1 MQLREWQ
8 REAVEQFRI
17 SRRSSFLAVACP
29 GAGKTTFALTAAR
42 EYLDSGKARRVI
54 VVAPTLAVA
63 SQWAAHGLLKLAA
76 ALPAEG
82 IDTDGCEGLVLTYA
96 SLLGATGA
104 RIGEAIDRD
113 TRRSG
118 TLVILDEVHHAAE
131 DSKYGLA
138 LTRAF
143 SGARKRLLLSG
154 TPWRTDA
161 REAIPFARWTADGEM
176 IADVSYSYADA
187 LRDKVCRPVEFVAV
201 STTANWQ
208 DAKGPQ
214 SVKVSIERPI
224 PRSARGS
231 VLRST
236 LDDGEWL
243 RGVLAEAHA
252 HLMMQRREIPD
263 AGGLIVARDVE
274 HAYMVRRVLAET
286 TGIEAPVA
294 VGSDDGAAVI
304 DRFRRSSDPW
314 LISVMLVSEGT
325 DIPRLTTLVYSTNKA
340 TPLLMTQIMGRVIRT
355 RRGEDVTARMFMPSM
370 HHLWEIALDID
381 QQALQVLQ
389 PRVRRTRKAV
399 TAPKQHAK
407 SAHGASIGCEIE
419 DIATVGQ
426 GTRIER
432 EQMSKSQQDFA
443 RIFATVKG

>member
-325 DIPRLTTLVYSTNKA
+325 DIPGSRRLSI
-340 TPLLMTQIMGRVIRT
+340 PQI
-355 RRGEDVTARMFMPSM
+355 RRLRCS
-370 HHLWEIALDID
+370 
-381 QQALQVLQ
+381 
-389 PRVRRTRKAV
+389 
-399 TAPKQHAK
+399 
-407 SAHGASIGCEIE
+407 
-419 DIATVGQ
+419 
-426 GTRIER
+426 
-432 EQMSKSQQDFA
+432 
-443 RIFATVKG
+443 